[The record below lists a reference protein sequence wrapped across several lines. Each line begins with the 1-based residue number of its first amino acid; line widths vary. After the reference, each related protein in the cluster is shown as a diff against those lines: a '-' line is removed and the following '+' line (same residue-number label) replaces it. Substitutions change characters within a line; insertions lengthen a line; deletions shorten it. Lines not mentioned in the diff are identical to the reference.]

1 MHRKKDKP
9 VKPAKRVAGQPE
21 NLLDLN
27 RSLPN
32 YSYHPGRATLGQV
45 EAVSGRGFS
54 WKKFFKRSGLTVL
67 VLALLAGGWLG
78 WKILRNEL
86 KVFGWKGIVSI
97 VRPTKLKGEDEGHVN
112 ILVAG
117 NSADDPGHNGAD
129 LTDSIMVLSLN
140 TKTNTAFM
148 LSIPR
153 DFYVNIPGEGYAKI
167 NEAYQD
173 GKTDG
178 FAQAGYPAGGM
189 GLLEK
194 TVGQVTGL
202 NIQYYALV
210 DYGTVRDAVN
220 AVGGITV
227 DIQSSDPRGLN
238 DPSPDYGNNGKPLV
252 DHLSNGEHTL
262 NGVQAL
268 GLSRA
273 RGDTWGSYGYATA
286 DFTRTQNQRL
296 ILLGLKTKATSL
308 GTLSNPVKLGNLFDS
323 LGNNVKTDMTLGEV
337 GRMYSLVKNIP
348 NSKIASAGLNDANGK
363 NLLASYTT
371 NSGQSALI
379 PAAGLGDY
387 DTIQAYIQTIYNP
400 PQPAASSS
408 GGSTSSSSGG
418 AGGKSSSG
426 ASGGSQ

>member
-1 MHRKKDKP
+1 MMHRKKSKQQKP
-9 VKPAKRVAGQPE
+9 LKRAADRPE

-32 YSYHPGRATLGQV
+32 YSYHPGRASLGQV
-45 EAVSGRGFS
+45 QAATEKKFS
-54 WKKFFKRSGLTVL
+54 WKKFFKRAGLTLLIIGLL
-67 VLALLAGGWLG
+67 VGGWLG

-86 KVFGWKGIVSI
+86 KIFGWKGIVSI
-97 VRPTKLKGEDEGHVN
+97 VKPTKLKGESEGHVN

-117 NSADDPGHNGAD
+117 NSADDPGHGGAN

-173 GKTDG
+173 GETDG
-178 FAQAGYPAGGM
+178 FAQAGYASGGM

-227 DIQSSDPRGLN
+227 NIQSDDPRGLN
-238 DPSPDYGNNGKPLV
+238 DPSPDYGNNAKPLV
-252 DHLSNGEHTL
+252 DHLSNGKHTI

-273 RGDTWGSYGYATA
+273 RGDMYGSYGYAA
-286 DFTRTQNQRL
+286 SDFTRTKNQRMV
-296 ILLGLKTKATSL
+296 LLGLKDKATSL

-337 GRMYSLVKNIP
+337 GRLYSLVKGVP
-348 NSKIASAGLNDANGK
+348 NSKITSAGLNDAGGK
-363 NLLASYTT
+363 NLLGSYTT
-371 NSGQSALI
+371 RSGQSALI
-379 PAAGLGDY
+379 PADGLD
-387 DTIQAYIQTIYNP
+387 DFDSIQAYIQTIYNP
-400 PQPAASSS
+400 PQP
-408 GGSTSSSSGG
+408 
-418 AGGKSSSG
+418 KSN
-426 ASGGSQ
+426 SQ